1 MNPHRMAVES
11 AKRMVDL
18 SHPELLASM
27 GTFDL
32 LDVAGRLRGCLEE
45 LIEVAEGQP
54 KSARLRLQHDDEFKN
69 LARAVRMDLNAMKN
83 SFGRVDRLLDAL
95 TGMVEPKNGGGDE

>member
-1 MNPHRMAVES
+1 MNPHREAVES

-18 SHPELLASM
+18 SHPEVLATM

-32 LDVAGRLRGCLEE
+32 LEVAGRLRGCLEE

-54 KSARLRLQHDDEFKN
+54 KSVRLRMQHDQEFLN
-69 LARAVRMDLNAMKN
+69 LLRALRMDGLALLPIAQRFN
-83 SFGRVDRLLDAL
+83 RLVTAL
-95 TGMVEPKNGGGDE
+95 SDMAEPENGGGDE